1 MDGLEVGG
9 SPGSHGTAAAAEE
22 SIDNRA
28 MFAKSGN
35 SIAAA
40 ARAIAQGLRPQP
52 AKTL

>member
-1 MDGLEVGG
+1 MGG